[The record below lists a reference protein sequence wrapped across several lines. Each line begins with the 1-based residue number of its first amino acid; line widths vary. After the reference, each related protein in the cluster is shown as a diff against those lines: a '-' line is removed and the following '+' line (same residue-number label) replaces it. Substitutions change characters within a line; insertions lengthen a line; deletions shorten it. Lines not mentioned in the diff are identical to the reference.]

1 MGTLHDADIVIGA
14 GVDTTEAEKDVKGLS
29 DNLGEAMD
37 SGVKKADNASAEMS
51 QSLAALTK
59 TAQEMLTQVG
69 QAASSAIKP
78 IASAGAKATQQ
89 ISDTQTEMAK
99 GEDSARGLADGLGAV
114 GEGADQ
120 AGTKMGGLG
129 DQSEDTGTKM
139 GGLGAA
145 INAVNRSLSEAQSA
159 YSVLAQ
165 ATAEYNKTGTMAL
178 GTWQALLN
186 LDPKYQSLLTMQSGK
201 LAINTD
207 AYNEL
212 IASQRR
218 EITALMQQNGASQ
231 ETISMLNKLGET
243 TAETAHKTGTLSTIA
258 STVMQNLGVG
268 SASFAVAAGN
278 LISQAITGIATAVKN
293 MVSTV
298 VSTGMQFN
306 AQMENY
312 ELAFQNLLGDAQAAE
327 DALDAIK
334 QDAAAT
340 PFDVSGLVAANRL
353 LLSTGQSAEEA
364 RKVINALGNAV
375 SASGGGN
382 AELQRM
388 AANLQQIANVGK
400 ASTIDIRQFAY
411 AGIDIYLLSNAST
424 TIDRQIGR
432 CPVNDLFAGRV
443 VSSFEHMMKPD
454 PAIYRLLCERY
465 GLHAGSCLFID
476 DNADNCTGAEVA
488 GMQSYRFDGDLGALE
503 PTLASRISLLRP

>member
-69 QAASSAIKP
+69 QAASSAIKT

-129 DQSEDTGTKM
+129 DQTKDTGTQMGGLGDQSEDTGTKM

-159 YSVLAQ
+159 YSVLTQ
-165 ATAEYNKTGTMAL
+165 ATAEYNKTGTLAL

-218 EITALMQQNGASQ
+218 EITALMQQNGASE

-243 TAETAHKTGTLSTIA
+243 TTETAHKTGTLSTIA
-258 STVMQNLGVG
+258 STVMKNLGVG

-298 VSTGMQFN
+298 VSTGLQFN

-312 ELAFQNLLGDAQAAE
+312 ELAFQNLLGDAQAAN
-327 DALDAIK
+327 DALNAIK

-411 AGIDIYLLSNAST
+411 AGIDIYGILADYTGKTKEEVQKMTVTYDLLTA
-424 TIDRQIGR
+424 
-432 CPVNDLFAGRV
+432 
-443 VSSFEHMMKPD
+443 
-454 PAIYRLLCERY
+454 
-465 GLHAGSCLFID
+465 
-476 DNADNCTGAEVA
+476 
-488 GMQSYRFDGDLGALE
+488 ALE
-503 PTLASRISLLRP
+503 AAHGGLQPDLAGPDGHPE